1 MARGIPRTI
10 VVAVI
15 CVWLGGCGSSGGQP
29 AASVATSASV
39 TTAASADSLA
49 TTTAVHRPAV
59 HHRHRPREPPPGSL
73 PQTSRLP
80 SSHTPMFRAEM
91 KALWTG
97 IRTGKVSAALPAFFP
112 LGAYKQV
119 KAIADPAADYQARLI
134 GEYNLDIASA
144 HALLGSDAQAARLVG
159 VQVPADYAHWVDP
172 GACYNG
178 IGYYEVPNSR
188 VVYREDGQLQSFGIA
203 SMISWRGVW
212 YVVHLGA
219 VVRDTGGGVVDDP
232 SAGVG
237 ESLDSGTC

>member
-1 MARGIPRTI
+1 MALAASRII
-10 VVAVI
+10 VVSAL
-15 CVWLGGCGSSGGQP
+15 CACLSGCGGSGAKP
-29 AASVATSASV
+29 AATVVTTASV

-49 TTTAVHRPAV
+49 TTTTVAHPPV
-59 HHRHRPREPPPGSL
+59 HHRHRHREPSPGSL
-73 PQTSRLP
+73 PQTSQLP
-80 SSHTPMFRAEM
+80 SSHTPTFRAEM
-91 KALWTG
+91 KALWKG
-97 IRTGKVSAALPAFFP
+97 IRTGKVSAGLPAFFP

-134 GEYNLDIASA
+134 GEYDLDIAAA
-144 HALLGSDAQAARLVG
+144 HALLGSNAHGARLVG
-159 VQVPADYAHWVDP
+159 VRVPADYAHWVDP

-178 IGYYEVPNSR
+178 IGDYEVPNSR
-188 VVYREDGQLQSFGIA
+188 VVYRENGQVQSFGIA

-219 VVRDTGGGVVDDP
+219 VVRDTGGGIVDDP

>member
-1 MARGIPRTI
+1 M
-10 VVAVI
+10 
-15 CVWLGGCGSSGGQP
+15 
-29 AASVATSASV
+29 
-39 TTAASADSLA
+39 
-49 TTTAVHRPAV
+49 
-59 HHRHRPREPPPGSL
+59 
-73 PQTSRLP
+73 
-80 SSHTPMFRAEM
+80 
-91 KALWTG
+91 
-97 IRTGKVSAALPAFFP
+97 PAFFP

-144 HALLGSDAQAARLVG
+144 HALLGSHAHAARLVG

-188 VVYREDGQLQSFGIA
+188 VVYRDENGQLQSFGIA

-219 VVRDTGGGVVDDP
+219 VVRETGGGVVDDP
-232 SAGVG
+232 SAGAG

>member
-1 MARGIPRTI
+1 
-10 VVAVI
+10 
-15 CVWLGGCGSSGGQP
+15 
-29 AASVATSASV
+29 
-39 TTAASADSLA
+39 
-49 TTTAVHRPAV
+49 
-59 HHRHRPREPPPGSL
+59 
-73 PQTSRLP
+73 
-80 SSHTPMFRAEM
+80 MFRAEM

-144 HALLGSDAQAARLVG
+144 HALLGSDAHAARLVG

-188 VVYREDGQLQSFGIA
+188 VVYREAGQLQSFGIA